1 MNAAKRSTATT
12 EPGYN
17 AGRSVAIVGGG
28 IGGLTAALALARQG
42 ADVTVYEQAPA
53 IRAVGAGIQITPNGA
68 RALHDLGLAQ
78 ALDAASIAA
87 RAVVPMDGLTGRAVA
102 QFDLK
107 GQTPPYRFIHRA
119 ALIDALA
126 SACADTGVTI
136 RLDARITELHPD
148 GSFQTADGA
157 IRPDLIVGA
166 DGVKSVVRGQINRAT
181 EPFFTGQVAW
191 RAVIDQPGADPVARI
206 WMLPDRHMVTYPL
219 PGGRM
224 NVVAVQART
233 QWAKEGWNHTDDPGN
248 LRAAFANASWDIKGI
263 LGAVTETKLWG
274 LFRHPVAENWWQG
287 SIAIL
292 GDAAHPTLP
301 FLAQGANLAIED
313 AYVLARALNAD
324 AELGAGL
331 ASYQSARRAR
341 VVRAIAAANA
351 NARNYHLS
359 GVQRHVAHA
368 GLRVLGRVAPGA
380 FMNRMG
386 WLYDHDVTAL
396 SVTSCGPPDR

>member
-1 MNAAKRSTATT
+1 MNAVKRSTATT
-12 EPGYN
+12 EPGHN
-17 AGRSVAIVGGG
+17 AGRKVAIIGGG
-28 IGGLTAALALARQG
+28 IGGLTAAVGFARQG

-53 IRAVGAGIQITPNGA
+53 LTEVGAGIQITPNGA

-78 ALDAASIAA
+78 ALDANSVHAQ
-87 RAVVPMDGLTGRAVA
+87 AVVPMDGLTGRAVA
-102 QFDLK
+102 RFDLT

-119 ALIDALA
+119 ALIDLLA
-126 SACADTGVTI
+126 RACADTGVTI
-136 RLDARITELHPD
+136 RLDARISELHPD
-148 GSFQTADGA
+148 GSFETADDLV
-157 IRPDLIVGA
+157 RPDLTIGA

-191 RAVIDQPGADPVARI
+191 RAVIAQPNADPVARI

-219 PGGRM
+219 PGGMM
-224 NVVAVQART
+224 NIVAVQARR
-233 QWAKEGWNHTDDPGN
+233 QWAKEGWHHTDDPGN
-248 LRAAFANASWDIKGI
+248 LRAAFADAGWEIKGL
-263 LGAVTETKLWG
+263 LGAVTETNLWG

-287 SIAIL
+287 SIALL

-313 AYVLARALNAD
+313 AYVLPRSLNAH

-331 ASYQSARRAR
+331 DAYQIARRAR

-368 GLRVLGRVAPGA
+368 GLRILSRVAPGA
-380 FMNRMG
+380 FMNRLG
-386 WLYDHDVTAL
+386 WLYDHDVTA
-396 SVTSCGPPDR
+396 